1 MCIYIFQ
8 RIEAWWGQLRKNG
21 ASWWMDFFKVT
32 LFENFSNVAVLIGTE
47 KQWRSR

>member
-1 MCIYIFQ
+1 MCICIFQ

-21 ASWWMDFFKVT
+21 ASWWIKVT
-32 LFENFSNVAVLIGTE
+32 LFENFPNVAVLIGTE